1 MMTAFLS
8 PFLPAAITPDLTQ
21 ALLAYRPFIDAIDI
35 DRYWYF
41 TLIPLALG
49 ISLTFKAV
57 RVQTFDAFPRQV
69 LTMAALIILG
79 IVGLGLLT
87 LLVVTVGMP
96 MVASK

>member
-1 MMTAFLS
+1 MIHPMST
-8 PFLPAAITPDLTQ
+8 LPLI
-21 ALLAYRPFIDAIDI
+21 LAYRPFIDAIDI

-49 ISLTFKAV
+49 VSLIFKAI

-79 IVGLGLLT
+79 VMGLGLLT
-87 LLVVTVGMP
+87 MLVVTVGMP
-96 MVASK
+96 MVAAK

>member
-1 MMTAFLS
+1 MIYLS
-8 PFLPAAITPDLTQ
+8 SLSSLTLDHLPVV
-21 ALLAYRPFIDAIDI
+21 LAYRPFIDALNI

-57 RVQTFDAFPRQV
+57 RVQTFDSFPRQV

-79 IVGLGLLT
+79 IIGLGLLT

-96 MVASK
+96 MVAAK